1 VSFALDTNILL
12 YASNVDSE
20 HHAKARAAVER
31 AASSGE
37 AWVMPWPV
45 VHGFLRIAT
54 HPAVLAH
61 PLSPGAALGVM
72 EELLG
77 LPHVR
82 VVGEGP
88 DFWECFSSE
97 VKSLHLRGAVLT
109 DAAIAGLLKTNSVTT
124 FYTHDRDFHRFRGFR
139 VVDPVR

>member
-1 VSFALDTNILL
+1 VSFAFDTNILL
-12 YASNVDSE
+12 YAANVDSE
-20 HHAKARAAVER
+20 HHAKARDAVAR
-31 AASSGE
+31 AAGSSE
-37 AWVMPWPV
+37 TWVMPWPI

-61 PLSPGAALGVM
+61 PLSPTAALEAM
-72 EELLG
+72 EDLLA

-97 VKSLHLRGAVLT
+97 VKGLHLRGAALT
-109 DAAIAGLLKTNSVTT
+109 DAAIVGLLKTNSVTT
-124 FYTHDRDFHRFRGFR
+124 FYTHDRDFHRFRGVK
-139 VVDPVR
+139 VVDPVS